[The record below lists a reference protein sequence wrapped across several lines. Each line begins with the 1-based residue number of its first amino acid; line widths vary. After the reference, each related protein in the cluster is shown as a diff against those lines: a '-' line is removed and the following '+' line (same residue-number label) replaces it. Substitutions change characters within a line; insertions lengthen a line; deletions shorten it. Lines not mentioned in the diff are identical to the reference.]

1 VLLAYFLNKVVKLLI
16 GVGSKEPTFIPS
28 PIKILLLSLILGFI
42 FILIITTLII
52 FTGSLL

>member
-1 VLLAYFLNKVVKLLI
+1 LNKVVKLLI
-16 GVGSKEPTFIPS
+16 GVGSTEPTFIPS
-28 PIKILLLSLILGFI
+28 PIKILLLSLVLGFI

>member
-1 VLLAYFLNKVVKLLI
+1 MNKVVKLLI